1 MHLATGSYGI
11 GVKVPDPV
19 VMCRMSLARDPEA
32 LPLDIQKG
40 TCSKP
45 CSYGSLIWSHDPGSQ
60 SRRYLVIHVK
70 DAGSNTLVVMAR
82 EGVPALG
89 AGGFPVRS
97 RDHKKRHLEKAHTAT
112 LTVWIT
118 ESRLR
123 SATKCALTVIR
134 RQTPLINKGT
144 YSNS

>member
-11 GVKVPDPV
+11 GAEAPDPV
-19 VMCRMSLARDPEA
+19 IMCRMSLVRDPEA
-32 LPLDIQKG
+32 LPLKIQRG

-45 CSYGSLIWSHDPGSQ
+45 CSYGSPVRSHDPGSQ
-60 SRRYLVIHVK
+60 SRRYLEIHVK

-97 RDHKKRHLEKAHTAT
+97 RDHKKRHLD
-112 LTVWIT
+112 
-118 ESRLR
+118 
-123 SATKCALTVIR
+123 
-134 RQTPLINKGT
+134 KGA
-144 YSNS
+144 YSNPNGLDNRQRTVVCDEMRLDRDPEA